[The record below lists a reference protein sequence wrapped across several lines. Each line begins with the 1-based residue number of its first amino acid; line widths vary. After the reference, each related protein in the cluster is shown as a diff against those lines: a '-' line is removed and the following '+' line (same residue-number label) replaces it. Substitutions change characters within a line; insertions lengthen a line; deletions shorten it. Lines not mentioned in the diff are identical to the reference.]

1 MQHLEERKAGEGR
14 AGDGLINTAGGSGG
28 GGRGRRVA
36 EGRVGTRGRDV
47 IKKNR
52 RGHEGTTFIIFL
64 IAVCA

>member
-1 MQHLEERKAGEGR
+1 MQHLEERKAGEGW
-14 AGDGLINTAGGSGG
+14 AGGGGG

-36 EGRVGTRGRDV
+36 EGRVGPRGRDV

-52 RGHEGTTFIIFL
+52 RGHEGATFIIIL